1 MLNPSLLNLKY
12 LSYLDMSGNNFQ
24 GIPIPEFIGSLKNLR
39 YLDLSEASFNGEV
52 PHSLGNLSYLEYLDL
67 SMYGSYP
74 LQLWASAMN
83 LSRANNWFE
92 AVNMLLSLTTLYL
105 SSCELNGLPESLTV
119 NFTLLSTLDL
129 SYNNFNTWIPRWL
142 FNITTLQRVNFYE
155 CGLKGSIR
163 EGFIDALGG
172 CSNNTLADLDLSSD
186 NLQGNLP
193 DSLGKLK
200 YLRFTSMWS
209 IGNLS
214 SLTILDLSFNSMNA
228 TVLQN
233 IGQLTRIITE
243 NHFWNLSRLYRFAL
257 SSISKSVIFNLSRDW
272 VPSYSLSEITVSN
285 CQLGPGFPTW
295 LRTQVELSQLT
306 LSVAGISDMI
316 PVWFWNLTSSL
327 WWVDLSDNQ
336 FRGKLPGSVSFGYN
350 IGAWHLS
357 LGNNLFC
364 GPVPSN
370 IGQRMSKV
378 INLDLSRN
386 FLNGSIPASINQME
400 TLSFLNLS
408 SNCLS
413 RTILRKLQGL
423 RKLVIL
429 DLSKNNLL
437 GDVTSSLCALPSLI
451 FLKLSCNN
459 LSGELFSVLKNCS
472 GLLSIDLGENRF
484 SGTIPDLCEFHNLHI
499 IGLAQ
504 NNLSGTIPKCLG
516 HLEAFT
522 YLGPYS
528 YELPSTQHIRFL
540 QHVEIVSKGNV
551 IDLSSNDLKGDIPDH
566 ITELSALVTLNLSW
580 NHLSGN
586 IPENIG
592 NLQRLES
599 SIPDSMISMTLLNHL
614 NLSFNKLSRQIPTG
628 NRFQTFNDP
637 SIYQENPELCG
648 PPL

>member
-1 MLNPSLLNLKY
+1 MATRRTSTQILLLSILLLTKSNFLEAAESNTDSRNVVCIERERKALLEFRKGLKDPSGWLSSWVGKDCCNWTGINCSNTTGNILK
-12 LSYLDMSGNNFQ
+12 LDLKTIDVSSSFGQNMSGNNFQ

-83 LSRANNWFE
+83 LSRENNWFE

-129 SYNNFNTWIPRWL
+129 SYNNFNTWIPRSL
-142 FNITTLQRVNFYE
+142 YNLRTLDLSSNVINGE
-155 CGLKGSIR
+155 IK
-163 EGFIDALGG
+163 GFIDALGG

-386 FLNGSIPASINQME
+386 FLNG
-400 TLSFLNLS
+400 
-408 SNCLS
+408 
-413 RTILRKLQGL
+413 
-423 RKLVIL
+423 
-429 DLSKNNLL
+429 
-437 GDVTSSLCALPSLI
+437 
-451 FLKLSCNN
+451 
-459 LSGELFSVLKNCS
+459 
-472 GLLSIDLGENRF
+472 
-484 SGTIPDLCEFHNLHI
+484 
-499 IGLAQ
+499 LAQ

-599 SIPDSMISMTLLNHL
+599 LDLSHN
-614 NLSFNKLSRQIPTG
+614 NL
-628 NRFQTFNDP
+628 
-637 SIYQENPELCG
+637 
-648 PPL
+648 